1 MAAIFLPSSPFPQIY
16 SQQTEIVFSTHLHFA
31 MILET
36 FKICF
41 SEKTFSLWQS
51 RLSKEFREE
60 MITIDT
66 RDGRGLF
73 TASLLGALFTRPIVF
88 PSDDVTMWNDIL
100 SCWMRL
106 PVYVW
111 LDSSPLTGWIP
122 QKSVASDPHI
132 LLINKVVYDY
142 MFWIY
147 TNCRALE
154 SSRIFTIYRCEQWLV
169 YKNSL
174 RSHKV
179 E

>member
-88 PSDDVTMWNDIL
+88 PSDDVTM
-100 SCWMRL
+100 
-106 PVYVW
+106 
-111 LDSSPLTGWIP
+111 
-122 QKSVASDPHI
+122 
-132 LLINKVVYDY
+132 
-142 MFWIY
+142 
-147 TNCRALE
+147 
-154 SSRIFTIYRCEQWLV
+154 
-169 YKNSL
+169 
-174 RSHKV
+174 
-179 E
+179 